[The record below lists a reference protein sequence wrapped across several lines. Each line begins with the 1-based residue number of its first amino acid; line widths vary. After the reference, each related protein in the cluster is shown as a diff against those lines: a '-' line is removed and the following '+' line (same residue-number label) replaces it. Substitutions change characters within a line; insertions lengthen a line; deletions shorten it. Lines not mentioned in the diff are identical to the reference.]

1 LLDYGIP
8 REYEFPVGGHEA
20 NMNHEHE
27 ANYCRCDI
35 TDRVPA
41 DAAPDC
47 EQRTRISRRAGENA
61 FVNDMISLMLDS
73 DAA

>member
-1 LLDYGIP
+1 
-8 REYEFPVGGHEA
+8 
-20 NMNHEHE
+20 MNHEHE

-35 TDRVPA
+35 ADRVPA

-61 FVNDMISLMLDS
+61 FVNDMISLIIWLTVTLLERWLTTNYVS
-73 DAA
+73 NCYRG